1 MQLQLKHLTVCLL
14 SIMMVAC
21 GGGADSTSGTNHNE
35 PPKNDQT
42 TAGNGNLIP
51 GDGTNELPGD
61 GTSETPNNGSGN
73 TLPELPSGGSSGAG
87 TTMPEVPN
95 TGNNGSGNITP
106 ETPNNGSGTNTPE
119 TPNNGSGNTTTEI
132 PNQGGSGNTETP
144 SVPPVAE
151 KYPEPRKDLI
161 DEAVL
166 GFYDYDKLGLP
177 RLLRNDLNGSFA
189 AMLQFAQS
197 HVVNPK
203 NNEKDSMPRLTTEK
217 DALLL
222 VTP

>member
-95 TGNNGSGNITP
+95 TGNNGWGILHRRRQIMALVLTRQKRQIMVQ
-106 ETPNNGSGTNTPE
+106 
-119 TPNNGSGNTTTEI
+119 EI
-132 PNQGGSGNTETP
+132 PRP
-144 SVPPVAE
+144 
-151 KYPEPRKDLI
+151 KYPIRAGVEILR
-161 DEAVL
+161 
-166 GFYDYDKLGLP
+166 
-177 RLLRNDLNGSFA
+177 RL
-189 AMLQFAQS
+189 QS
-197 HVVNPK
+197 HPLQKSILSLVK
-203 NNEKDSMPRLTTEK
+203 ILSMKRY
-217 DALLL
+217 
-222 VTP
+222 